1 MKKIKPNTSII
12 YHFIINTNKWY
23 GHPPLS
29 PLSSMTFD
37 NVEFYYVWQR
47 HCFII
52 KLNLTLNTIHFL
64 AQYTGVNYRLKQSC
78 LHLTNCWFDR
88 QCFTGKKSVSLNHV
102 TRIRLTEFSRYVT
115 CQRNA
120 MINRNANRH
129 WTYISSLSK
138 YMYVMPLNTSYLDI
152 FNFSLFLLCIFSN

>member
-1 MKKIKPNTSII
+1 MQASHPKGIVKKRLSTECFQRPVQWNYYYFSYALTFYREYKTINVLKNEKIKPNTSII

-78 LHLTNCWFDR
+78 LHLTNCWF
-88 QCFTGKKSVSLNHV
+88 
-102 TRIRLTEFSRYVT
+102 
-115 CQRNA
+115 
-120 MINRNANRH
+120 NR
-129 WTYISSLSK
+129 
-138 YMYVMPLNTSYLDI
+138 
-152 FNFSLFLLCIFSN
+152 